1 LFTNNFAHNAY
12 FVGVWFS
19 YIAEVASPCGNLAS
33 VSTPL
38 QVYEPFRA
46 GLPKLG
52 KYWKS
57 LWFRRTF
64 ISEYSKSELREQHF
78 DSVFGQLWLVLN
90 PLLLSGVYFILI
102 VIIGGTTDS
111 TRYVHLTATLFLF
124 YLVAN
129 SLTGGVKSITA
140 GQRLILNTAFPRIML
155 PISAVVIAIFKFLP
169 TLIVFLIIKAIVGS
183 SFSLEMLWAIPVLM
197 ITVFLALGLA
207 ITISCINVYFRDIAS
222 FLPYLTRTLLYLS
235 PILYESSSLN
245 PRLKALEV
253 INPLFPILD
262 SWSRALVHGEVPQ
275 ASSMLQGLAWATGIF
290 LIGTYFFLSRE
301 REFAVRL

>member
-1 LFTNNFAHNAY
+1 MSA
-12 FVGVWFS
+12 
-19 YIAEVASPCGNLAS
+19 
-33 VSTPL
+33 PL

-46 GLPKLG
+46 GLPPLG
-52 KYWKS
+52 RYWRS
-57 LWFRRTF
+57 LWSRRTF
-64 ISEYSKSELREQHF
+64 ISEYSRSELREQHF

-90 PLLLSGVYFILI
+90 PLLLSAVYFLLI
-102 VIIGGTTDS
+102 VIIGGSSDS

-129 SLTGGVKSITA
+129 SLTGGVKSVTA
-140 GQRLILNTAFPRIML
+140 GERLILNTAFPRVML

-169 TLIVFLIIKAIVGS
+169 TLVIFLIIRSVLGQP
-183 SFSLEMLWAIPVLM
+183 FSWEMLWAIPILM
-197 ITVFLALGLA
+197 ITVLLALGLA

-235 PILYESSSLN
+235 PILYEASA
-245 PRLKALEV
+245 LKPNLRALAV
-253 INPLFPILD
+253 FNPLFPILD
-262 SWSRALVHGEVPQ
+262 SWSGALVHGQAPQ
-275 ASSMLQGLAWATGIF
+275 TSSLLAGLAWGLGIF

>member
-1 LFTNNFAHNAY
+1 M
-12 FVGVWFS
+12 
-19 YIAEVASPCGNLAS
+19 
-33 VSTPL
+33 STPL

-57 LWFRRTF
+57 LWSRRTF

-102 VIIGGTTDS
+102 VIIGGSTDS
-111 TRYVHLTATLFLF
+111 ARYVHLTATLFLF
-124 YLVAN
+124 YLIAN

-140 GQRLILNTAFPRIML
+140 GQRLILNTAFPRVML
-155 PISAVVIAIFKFLP
+155 PISAVVIAIFKFIP
-169 TLIVFLIIKAIVGS
+169 TLIVFLVIKAVVGS
-183 SFSLEMLWAIPVLM
+183 KFSIEMLWAIPVLM
-197 ITVFLALGLA
+197 ISVFLALGLA

-235 PILYESSSLN
+235 PILYEASALN
-245 PRLKALEV
+245 PNLKALQV
-253 INPLFPILD
+253 VNPLFPILD

-275 ASSMLQGLAWATGIF
+275 TSSMLQGLAWAAGIF
-290 LIGTYFFLSRE
+290 FICTYFFLSRE